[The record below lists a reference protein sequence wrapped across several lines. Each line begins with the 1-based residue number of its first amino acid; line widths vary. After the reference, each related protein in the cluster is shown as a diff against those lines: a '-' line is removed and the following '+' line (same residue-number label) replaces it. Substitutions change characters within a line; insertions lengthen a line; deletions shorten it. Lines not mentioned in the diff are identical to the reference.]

1 MKTILLLFT
10 LTAFFINSQAQ
21 SDLLVM
27 KKKNQTLQTW
37 IPGSTITFQFSSKQW
52 IQGIIRKIR
61 NDSILIEQIDVR
73 QVANGFGFPTL
84 DTARLGLLQL
94 HVNEIYGMPLRQFG
108 GSIFTNGA
116 LLELGSG
123 AYIFL
128 NVFNSLLKGDPV
140 FAAPNPTRLGIA
152 GGVFLLGLL
161 QQSTHKTYLVMG
173 KKYRMAT
180 IHTGAN

>member
-1 MKTILLLFT
+1 
-10 LTAFFINSQAQ
+10 
-21 SDLLVM
+21 M

-37 IPGSTITFQFSSKQW
+37 ITGSTITFQFSSKQW
-52 IQGIIRKIR
+52 IQGIIKKIH

-116 LLELGSG
+116 LLQLGSG

-128 NVFNSLLKGDPV
+128 NVINSLLKGDPV
-140 FAAPNPTRLGIA
+140 FTAPNPTRLGIA

-173 KKYRMAT
+173 KKYQMAT
-180 IHTGAN
+180 IHM